1 MMFCQHGTG
10 MQPRLMMQQNAI
22 IMVAGSRVRIRP
34 AVNSEQKN
42 D

>member
-1 MMFCQHGTG
+1 MKLCQHGTG

-22 IMVAGSRVRIRP
+22 IVVAGIRVRIRP
-34 AVNSEQKN
+34 AMNSEQKN